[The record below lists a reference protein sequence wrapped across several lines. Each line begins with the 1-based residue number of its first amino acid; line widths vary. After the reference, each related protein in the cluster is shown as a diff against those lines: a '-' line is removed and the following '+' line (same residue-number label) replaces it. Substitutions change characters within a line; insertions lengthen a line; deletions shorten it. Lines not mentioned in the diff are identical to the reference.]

1 MAPGQEGP
9 ASQEVDALVAWL
21 LEGDVSV
28 QYQTHRTLLGSDA
41 ATLAPLRAL
50 IATEGWGARLLAGRD
65 PATGTWGGGLYSP
78 KWVST
83 HYTLLELVGL
93 GVDPAV
99 PEVRASAGVLLDG
112 LWPGPEG
119 RARKRDSPL
128 DTCIAAMLLTIGTYA
143 RLGDATLPGGRP
155 GRAVL
160 REIVDHLLNVALG
173 DGGWN
178 CRWWRGENRHSSL
191 HTTIS
196 ALEALREWE
205 ESGDSYR
212 AADARAAAERAW
224 EFLLR
229 HRMYRSERTGEAI
242 DEAMTRLPYPGR
254 WHYDVLRGLDY
265 LASVGAPWDERMRG
279 ALDLVLAKRRSD
291 GKWPVQRP
299 YSGTVHFTME
309 KTGGPS
315 RWNTLRAL
323 RVVQAYFPTDRA

>member
-1 MAPGQEGP
+1 MSIA
-9 ASQEVDALVAWL
+9 
-21 LEGDVSV
+21 
-28 QYQTHRTLLGSDA
+28 YQTHRTLLDSDA
-41 ATLAPLRAL
+41 ATLAPLRSR
-50 IATEGWGARLLAGRD
+50 IATEGWGARLLAERD
-65 PATGTWGGGLYSP
+65 SSTGMWGGGLYSP

-112 LWPGPEG
+112 LWPGPDGMSSE
-119 RARKRDSPL
+119 RDHPL

-143 RLGDATLPGGRP
+143 RLGDSALQGGRP
-155 GRAVL
+155 ERAVL
-160 REIVDHLLNVALG
+160 REIVDHLLDVELD

-178 CRWWRGENRHSSL
+178 CRWWRGQDRHSSL

-205 ESGDSYR
+205 EGGDSYR
-212 AADARAAAERAW
+212 AEYARAAACRGW
-224 EFLLR
+224 EFLWR
-229 HRMYRSERTGEAI
+229 HRMYRSERTGEVI
-242 DEAMTRLPYPGR
+242 DESMTRLPYPAR

-265 LASVGAPWDERMRG
+265 LASVGAPWDERMRE
-279 ALDLVLAKRRSD
+279 ALDVVLAKRRPD
-291 GKWPVQRP
+291 GSWPVQRP
-299 YSGTVHFTME
+299 YSGAVRFTME

-323 RVVQAYFPTDRA
+323 RVLRAYAPTRRA